1 MSTFDLIAANTQAT
15 PSPLYA
21 EFRGLSAKEWEQRF
35 APDLPNA
42 MQALDTLLTVVRWW
56 SAAGLAVFS
65 SRDEALRAL
74 QWIGHR
80 LRNARPSLPPLPF
93 RVEHQSQPGTQRVL
107 CSWHIPS
114 ASIDRQWADHPH
126 PQVLTRS
133 QSQSPV
139 WAELK
144 TLHTIARDLPGMLVI
159 VDAYYAESPG
169 LTVLENLAGLQTDQ
183 RAPEILLVGA
193 KNATDVV
200 TRLARPRIRELTKP
214 SNDFHDRF
222 ACVFGHRPEST
233 KRTLD
238 LVTAVFLGQ
247 GLATGAGNRARI
259 SAYGRVSGQPLTAL
273 GAALACRYD
282 LSIPQSPPA
291 PSSTVPRPR

>member
-1 MSTFDLIAANTQAT
+1 MSTFDLIAASTQAT

-21 EFRGLSAKEWEQRF
+21 EFRGLSAEEWQQHF
-35 APDLPNA
+35 APNIPNA
-42 MQALDTLLTVVRWW
+42 KDALLTVANWW
-56 SAAGLAVFS
+56 SAAGLAVYS
-65 SRDEALRAL
+65 SREQAHGAL
-74 QWIGHR
+74 QWIGQQLNSSR
-80 LRNARPSLPPLPF
+80 SVPPLPF
-93 RVEHQSQPGTQRVL
+93 RVASLSQSGTQKVL

-114 ASIDRQWADHPH
+114 ASIDRQWVDRPH
-126 PQVLTRS
+126 PQVFTRT
-133 QSQSPV
+133 QPQSPV
-139 WAELK
+139 WTELK

-193 KNATDVV
+193 KNATDIV
-200 TRLARPRIRELTKP
+200 TRLGRPRIRELTKP

-233 KRTLD
+233 NRTLD